1 MNNKQFI
8 DLVLEEIRASVSG
21 ISETDILCLVDALD
35 KDKRI
40 FCDGA
45 GRSRLQIEGFAMR
58 LTQMGF
64 QSMVVGEATTPAIT
78 KDDILLICS
87 GSGETPMLIE
97 HAAKAK
103 KKGSEVLIITATK
116 DSVLEKLGDISVLIE
131 SSAKTRDSKLS
142 IQPMGS
148 LFEQSVG
155 ILCDIVVLFL
165 MRKYQISSEEMYQNH
180 SNLE

>member
-1 MNNKQFI
+1 MNNNQLI
-8 DLVLEEIRASVSG
+8 DLVLEEIRTSVSG
-21 ISETDILCLVDALD
+21 ISEADIKCLLDALD
-35 KDKRI
+35 MEKRI

-64 QSMVVGEATTPAIT
+64 QSVVVGEATTPAIT

-97 HAAKAK
+97 HAVKAK
-103 KKGSEVLIITATK
+103 RKGSRVLAVTATK
-116 DSVLEKLGDISVLIE
+116 DSALYRLGDISLLIE
-131 SSAKTRDSKLS
+131 SSSKARYSKLS

-155 ILCDIVVLFL
+155 ILCDIMVLLL
-165 MRKYQISSEEMYQNH
+165 MNKYQVSNEEMYQNH